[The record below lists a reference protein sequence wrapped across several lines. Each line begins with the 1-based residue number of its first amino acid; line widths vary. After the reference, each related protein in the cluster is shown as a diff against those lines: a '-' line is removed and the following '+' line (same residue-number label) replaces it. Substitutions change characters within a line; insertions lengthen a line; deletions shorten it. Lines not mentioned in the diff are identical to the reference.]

1 LEKKVH
7 AEHNQGYKPPVSAI
21 VNRRKEI
28 KMKIRR
34 RIPLLLLILTMVVAL
49 TACGGGSGD
58 ASDSDAEEP
67 AASEEGTE
75 TAPPEGGEAT
85 GAPAYA
91 NDFHIA
97 YAAVTTSLA
106 PWVVELANNFEEM
119 CTRNG
124 WKYDIYDGE
133 GNPSVQT
140 EQINSIISDGE
151 VDLVVL
157 FPVDSEVGVQY
168 VQDLKA
174 AGIDVITMG
183 SDVSEAGQADVKYFV
198 GPDNVGMINFA
209 TQYIKDTLGTEEA
222 LNYVILSGFDM
233 QYDYIV
239 REKAT
244 NDAFADT
251 PYKQLDV
258 SYCGASRDQA
268 MEDMAGYLTAYD
280 DIDFVICHS
289 DEFAL
294 GAEKAIEAAGKTGE
308 IVIASVECFQAS
320 IPLIKEGKIG
330 ISVTMTGKN
339 TVLKLEEVLLAHLN
353 GEDLG
358 DHNQYSTVEPV
369 TKDNADSV
377 APEY

>member
-1 LEKKVH
+1 MKGK
-7 AEHNQGYKPPVSAI
+7 
-21 VNRRKEI
+21 RK
-28 KMKIRR
+28 
-34 RIPLLLLILTMVVAL
+34 LTVVLLILAMVFTLA
-49 TACGGGSGD
+49 ACGGGSDGGAEEGDGQEAATAGEGD
-58 ASDSDAEEP
+58 AAVP
-67 AASEEGTE
+67 AAAG
-75 TAPPEGGEAT
+75 
-85 GAPAYA
+85 
-91 NDFHIA
+91 DFHVA

-106 PWVVELANNFEEM
+106 PWVVELAKNFEEM

-124 WKYDIYDGE
+124 WKYDVYDGE

-183 SDVSEAGQADVKYFV
+183 ADVSEAGQADVKYYV
-198 GPDNVGMINFA
+198 GPDQVGMVNYA
-209 TQYIKDTLGTEEA
+209 TQYIKETLGTEEA

-239 REKAT
+239 REQAV
-244 NDAFADT
+244 NDAFKDT

-258 SYCGASRDQA
+258 AYCGASRDQA

-280 DIDFVICHS
+280 DINFVVSLS
-289 DEFAL
+289 DGFAL
-294 GAEKAIEAAGKTGE
+294 GAEKAIEAAGKSDIT
-308 IVIASVECFQAS
+308 IASIECFQAT

-339 TVLKLEEVLLAHLN
+339 TILKLEEVLLAYLN

-358 DHNQYSTVEPV
+358 DYNQYSTIEPV

-377 APEY
+377 TPEY

>member
-1 LEKKVH
+1 MKKI
-7 AEHNQGYKPPVSAI
+7 SI
-21 VNRRKEI
+21 
-28 KMKIRR
+28 
-34 RIPLLLLILTMVVAL
+34 LLLIAVMAFVLA
-49 TACGGGSGD
+49 ACGGGSGD
-58 ASDSDAEEP
+58 DSGADPGTDEGAEATQDATQED
-67 AASEEGTE
+67 ARTD
-75 TAPPEGGEAT
+75 EGGEAAA

-124 WKYDIYDGE
+124 WEYNIYDGE

-140 EQINSIISDGE
+140 EQINSIISDGV

-168 VQDLKA
+168 VQDLTA

-183 SDVSEAGQADVKYFV
+183 ADVSEAGQANVKYYV
-198 GPDNVGMINFA
+198 GPDQQGMVNIEA
-209 TQYIKDTLGTEEA
+209 QYIKDTLGTEDA
-222 LNYVILSGFDM
+222 LNYVVLSGFDM

-239 REKAT
+239 REQAL
-244 NDAFADT
+244 NEAFADT
-251 PYKQLDV
+251 PYKQLDI
-258 SYCGASRDQA
+258 SYCGASRDKA
-268 MEDMAGYLTAYD
+268 MEDMAGFLTAYD
-280 DIDFVICHS
+280 DIDFVACFS

-294 GAEKAIEAAGKTGE
+294 GAQKAIEAAGKSDIT
-308 IVIASVECFQAS
+308 ITSVECFQAT

-330 ISVTMTGKN
+330 STVTMTGKN
-339 TVLKLEEVLLAHLN
+339 TILKLEEVLLAHLN
-353 GEDLG
+353 GETLG
-358 DHNQYSTVEPV
+358 DYHQYSTIEPV

-377 APEY
+377 SPEY